1 MGLGSNVRKRSERG
15 ARSKVD
21 LEMVDR
27 ETKTKW
33 KGVYNFIFNANN
45 SWKIKRLS
53 ASNTSE

>member
-21 LEMVDR
+21 LEMVDK

-33 KGVYNFIFNANN
+33 KGVYFCPHHKLLI
-45 SWKIKRLS
+45 SYLKR
-53 ASNTSE
+53 